1 MRRCSLLLP
10 VPALV
15 LVLAC
20 ARPEVEA
27 FRARPVPVVVRF
39 EAPASLAERADV
51 EKEYAAALRARL
63 ASRVTVVEE
72 GVQPPAEHVVL
83 DVRVT
88 ELRGARRDPS
98 PAVVGAITGVA
109 VGALSAMAG
118 NRDAACDG
126 FFWGLWAGV
135 HAAEAREYRERLGY
149 LPNQVSAQVALR
161 QPGIEEPL
169 AALAVEPREVFDAMD
184 PLRGSEREDP
194 SRIREEEARAVA
206 RVVVAKLQDAFGWTA
221 KARGS
226 WYGPERREL
235 PPEPKPEPKAD
246 AQPAPKAEE
255 PKPEAPKS

>member
-118 NRDAACDG
+118 NRDAAFDG

-135 HAAEAREYRERLGY
+135 HAAEAR
-149 LPNQVSAQVALR
+149 
-161 QPGIEEPL
+161 
-169 AALAVEPREVFDAMD
+169 
-184 PLRGSEREDP
+184 
-194 SRIREEEARAVA
+194 IR
-206 RVVVAKLQDAFGWTA
+206 
-221 KARGS
+221 
-226 WYGPERREL
+226 
-235 PPEPKPEPKAD
+235 
-246 AQPAPKAEE
+246 
-255 PKPEAPKS
+255 